1 MSLESWLMEASAYV
15 CLISESPSFISLI
28 SFPLKLPPDSHVHS
42 QVASHCCSCRVKTRL
57 PRVCSTISLG
67 IENWSQNFCTS
78 QSLKDRRTVASQ
90 WVGNGGRVLLKMWV
104 HTHTQAEDAVSAHHL
119 GLCSNALTLSGR
131 TAQNPKQVLIPGPWL
146 YLVIS
151 HITPHHLTDFM
162 FCLFICL
169 LSVCPFLEWKLSWV
183 EESLT

>member
-1 MSLESWLMEASAYV
+1 MEASAYV

-104 HTHTQAEDAVSAHHL
+104 HTHTQAECPYLIWKDRPEPET
-119 GLCSNALTLSGR
+119 GLNPRPLALFSYFSYHSSPFDRFYVLLVYLLIVCLPLSRMETFMSRGKFDL
-131 TAQNPKQVLIPGPWL
+131 N
-146 YLVIS
+146 YLC
-151 HITPHHLTDFM
+151 
-162 FCLFICL
+162 FCFPSI
-169 LSVCPFLEWKLSWV
+169 
-183 EESLT
+183 